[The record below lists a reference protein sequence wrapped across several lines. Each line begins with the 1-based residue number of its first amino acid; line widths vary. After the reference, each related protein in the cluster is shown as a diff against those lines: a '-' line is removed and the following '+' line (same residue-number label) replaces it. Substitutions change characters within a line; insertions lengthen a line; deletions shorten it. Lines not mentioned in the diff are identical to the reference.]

1 VSRPAFPILVLGG
14 YGVFGS
20 RVVRLLARDP
30 GLCVIIAGRDPDKA
44 RALAR
49 EIEGSEAPTTLET
62 LAIDGLGAD
71 LAQRLA
77 ASGAKLVINAAGPFQ
92 GQDYR
97 VPQACIA
104 AGLHYLDLADSQ
116 DFVAGF
122 ADLDRAAREAGVTAV
137 TGASTVP
144 ALSSAVIDALKPGF
158 ARLDALD
165 IAISPGNRAP
175 RGRALVAAI
184 LKTAGKPLPRWQD
197 GAWTTVRGWHD
208 LGRRTI
214 AAPGLGSLGPRW
226 LSACDAPDTLLFP
239 ERYGGVRRVRFR
251 AGVELGVLHL
261 GLWALSWLPALGL
274 IGSLEPLAGPCR
286 AASTLLLPLGSDRGG
301 MVVELGGAGPGAA
314 ASLVRRWTLIAEA
327 GDGPWVP
334 AVPAVILARRL
345 AAGEALRRG
354 AMACLGLITL
364 AEFQA
369 ATAHLAIGT
378 AVEEEETAP
387 PCR

>member
-1 VSRPAFPILVLGG
+1 VSPPAFRILVLGG

-30 GLCVIIAGRDPDKA
+30 DLVVTVAGRDLDKA

-49 EIEGSEAPTTLET
+49 EIEGTGARATVAA
-62 LAIDGLGAD
+62 LAVDGFGAD
-71 LAQRLA
+71 FAQRLA
-77 ASGAKLVINAAGPFQ
+77 VSGAKLVINAAGPFQ

-97 VPQACIA
+97 VARTCIA
-104 AGLHYLDLADSQ
+104 AGVHYLDLADSQ
-116 DFVAGF
+116 DFVVGF
-122 ADLDRAAREAGVTAV
+122 ADLDRAAREEGVVAV

-144 ALSSAVIDALKPGF
+144 ALSAAVIDALSPGF
-158 ARLDALD
+158 ARLDSLD

-214 AAPGLGSLGPRW
+214 AAPGLGALGPRW
-226 LSACDAPDTLLFP
+226 LSACDAPDSLLFP
-239 ERYGGVRRVRFR
+239 ERYDGLRTVRFR

-261 GLWALSWLPALGL
+261 GLWVLSWLPALGL
-274 IGSLEPLAGPCR
+274 IGSLEPFAGPCR

-301 MVVELGGAGPGAA
+301 MVVELRGTAPGAA
-314 ASLVRRWTLIAEA
+314 VGLMRRWTLIAEA

-345 AAGEALRRG
+345 AAGEDLRPG
-354 AMACLGLITL
+354 AMACLDLITL
-364 AEFQA
+364 DEFQA
-369 ATAHLAIGT
+369 ATAHLSIGT
-378 AVEEEETAP
+378 AIEEVETAP
-387 PCR
+387 PYP

>member
-30 GLCVIIAGRDPDKA
+30 GLRVIIAGRDPDKA

-122 ADLDRAAREAGVTAV
+122 SDLDRAAREAGVTAV

>member
-1 VSRPAFPILVLGG
+1 VNPTAFPILVLGG

-30 GLCVIIAGRDPDKA
+30 DLDVIIAGRDPDKA

-49 EIEGSEAPTTLET
+49 EIEVSGSPAALQA
-62 LAIDGLGAD
+62 LAIDAFGAD
-71 LAQRLA
+71 FAQRLA
-77 ASGAKLVINAAGPFQ
+77 ASGAKLVINVAGPFQ

-97 VPQACIA
+97 VARTCIA
-104 AGLHYLDLADSQ
+104 AGVHYLDLADSQ
-116 DFVAGF
+116 DFVTGF
-122 ADLDRAAREAGVTAV
+122 ADLDRAAREAGVTAI

-144 ALSSAVIDALKPGF
+144 ALSSAVIDALSLGF
-158 ARLDALD
+158 ARLDSLD

-197 GAWTTVRGWHD
+197 GAWTTVRGWQD

-214 AAPGLGSLGPRW
+214 AAPGLDTHGPRW
-226 LSACDAPDTLLFP
+226 LSACDAPDSLLFP
-239 ERYGGVRRVRFR
+239 KRYGGVRRVRFR

-261 GLWALSWLPALGL
+261 GLWALSWPPALGL
-274 IGSLEPLAGPCR
+274 IRSLEPFAGPCR
-286 AASTLLLPLGSDRGG
+286 AASNLLRALGSDRGG
-301 MVVELGGAGPGAA
+301 MVVELQGAA
-314 ASLVRRWTLIAEA
+314 PGPAANLLRRWTLIAEA

-345 AAGEALRRG
+345 AAGEELRPG

-378 AVEEEETAP
+378 AVEEEETVSL
-387 PCR
+387 CR